1 MRSIPVKFFLFL
13 FCFTLMAG
21 AVWADGVTVQNASF
35 ETSNPLTSGCGA
47 GCAYNLGPIPGWTT
61 SAGQSGS
68 WQPSATYF
76 NLPLPD
82 GNIVTYTYGT
92 LSQDLGALLANTT
105 YTLSVYV
112 GDRLDGASGNFL
124 VGLLVGG
131 SSACSSG
138 GASSAIGGGLFA
150 QETCSFTTGSAPAGD
165 LSVFLA
171 STGGGQGNFDNVS
184 VSTSNSVPEP
194 SSIQLLGAGL
204 ILGCLSLALSARR
217 LKLRQVAS

>member
-1 MRSIPVKFFLFL
+1 MRSIPVKLFFLL

-35 ETSNPLTSGCGA
+35 ETSNPLTSSCGT
-47 GCAYNLGPIPGWTT
+47 GCAYNTGPIPGWTST
-61 SAGQSGS
+61 GQSGS

-82 GNIVTYTYGT
+82 GNIVAYTYGT

-112 GDRLDGASGNFL
+112 GDRLDGGSGSFL
-124 VGLLVGG
+124 VGLLMGG

-138 GASSAIGGGLFA
+138 GPSSAIGGGLFA

-165 LSVFLA
+165 LSVFLT
-171 STGGGQGNFDNVS
+171 STGGGQGDFDKVS
-184 VSTSNSVPEP
+184 VSTPEP
-194 SSIQLLGAGL
+194 SSMLLLGAGL
-204 ILGCLSLALSARR
+204 MLGALCLTFARK
-217 LKLRQVAS
+217 LQLRQIAS